1 MTINKTALST
11 SMFLAMAAL
20 TVSSSS
26 FAQSEGVP
34 EVMEG
39 ASNVTIVDGDAVSIE
54 CITQAEVDA
63 MSTEDKEKL
72 TLPVCDNAKGSNEAD
87 QKAEE
92 KNAK

>member
-1 MTINKTALST
+1 MKTALST
-11 SMFLAMAAL
+11 SLLTIAVMA
-20 TVSSSS
+20 VSSPS
-26 FAQSEGVP
+26 FAQAEGAP

-63 MSTEDKEKL
+63 MTAEDKEKL
-72 TLPVCDNAKGSNEAD
+72 TLPVCDDAKSNEAGK
-87 QKAEE
+87 KAEE